1 MNARAGFA
9 ERLIAAD
16 MARRDGSIDAAAI
29 EKLRRMIG
37 DVARLAHEAEQL
49 AQAVPTAGINP
60 IHFAATRS
68 QMGMAWHE
76 SDLAAARLPAELLP

>member
-1 MNARAGFA
+1 MTARPQFA

-16 MARRDGSIDAAAI
+16 LARRDGAVDAAAI
-29 EKLRRMIG
+29 EKLRQLTGDIARM
-37 DVARLAHEAEQL
+37 AFEAEQL
-49 AQAVPTAGINP
+49 AAAVPTAGIQP

-76 SDLAAARLPAELLP
+76 SDLAVANLPHQVEL